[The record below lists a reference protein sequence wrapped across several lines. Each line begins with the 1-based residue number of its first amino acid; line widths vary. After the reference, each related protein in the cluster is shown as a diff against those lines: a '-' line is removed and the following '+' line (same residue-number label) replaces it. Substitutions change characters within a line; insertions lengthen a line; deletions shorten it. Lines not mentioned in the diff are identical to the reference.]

1 MCPVARKDE
10 SVIWALGRMKVSFVA
25 RDDLG
30 RMEVSPVARD
40 GAEGRMK
47 VSRVACVGER

>member
-1 MCPVARKDE
+1 MCPVARMRL
-10 SVIWALGRMKVSFVA
+10 SLAA

-40 GAEGRMK
+40 DAEGRMK
-47 VSRVACVGER
+47 VSRVACVGEG